1 MKWEDFRMIQE
12 ASPHMPEWTET
23 DIECPKCGEYIY
35 MNTKEVLTSNPPK
48 RKFLCESCGW
58 TGIA

>member
-1 MKWEDFRMIQE
+1 MIQE